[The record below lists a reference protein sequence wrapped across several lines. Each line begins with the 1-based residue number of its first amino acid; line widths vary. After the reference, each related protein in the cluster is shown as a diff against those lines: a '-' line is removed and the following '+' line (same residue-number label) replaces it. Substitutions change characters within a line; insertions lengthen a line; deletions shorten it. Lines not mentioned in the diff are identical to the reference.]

1 MFKDF
6 FLSFSFF
13 FLEHKE
19 GHLTGSQTSPSRQK
33 MSTPKPAVGFTP
45 QGRLQTA
52 AARECAE
59 EWLDNASVFQ
69 SAAYSHT
76 PRTRLYIYIY
86 V

>member
-1 MFKDF
+1 MKGNSSSMFNNF
-6 FLSFSFF
+6 FLF

-33 MSTPKPAVGFTP
+33 MSTPKPAVGLTP

-59 EWLDNASVFQ
+59 EWLDNASVF
-69 SAAYSHT
+69 
-76 PRTRLYIYIY
+76 
-86 V
+86 